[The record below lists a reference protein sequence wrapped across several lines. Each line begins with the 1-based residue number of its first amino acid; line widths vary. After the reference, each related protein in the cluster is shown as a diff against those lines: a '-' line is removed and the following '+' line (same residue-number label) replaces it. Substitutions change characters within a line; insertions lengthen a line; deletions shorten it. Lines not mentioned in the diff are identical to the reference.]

1 MKRLDIMTTVE
12 VATKLDQSPESK
24 PSYPIWV
31 EPGLLVGSFVCY
43 CFVAIEYTAFLIP
56 MILLFF
62 LYLPLAIHGLLH
74 RFTLDR
80 INGINASVVS
90 VFWSSLALTILAH
103 GDFDSLETE
112 GLVLFGLPFL
122 IPIVIVPVVSS
133 RMGSFPDSK
142 FLQGLL
148 LAVPLGAPASG
159 ISVFMIATLASGEFP
174 HWIS

>member
-1 MKRLDIMTTVE
+1 MTTVE
-12 VATKLDQSPESK
+12 VTTNLDQSPESK
-24 PSYPIWV
+24 SPYPIWV

-43 CFVAIEYTAFLIP
+43 CFAMEFTAFLIP

-90 VFWSSLALTILAH
+90 VFLLSLGLTILAQ
-103 GDFDSLETE
+103 GDFDSLETA

-148 LAVPLGAPASG
+148 LAVPLGAPASA
-159 ISVFMIATLASGEFP
+159 ISVGMIATLASGESPYALF
-174 HWIS
+174 

>member
-1 MKRLDIMTTVE
+1 MTTVE
-12 VATKLDQSPESK
+12 VATKLDQSPDSK
-24 PSYPIWV
+24 PPYTIWV
-31 EPGLLVGSFVCY
+31 EPGLLLGSFVCY
-43 CFVAIEYTAFLIP
+43 CFAIEYTAFLIP

-74 RFTLDR
+74 RFALDR

-90 VFWSSLALTILAH
+90 VFLLSLALTIFAQ
-103 GDFDSLETE
+103 GDFASLETA

-148 LAVPLGAPASG
+148 LAVPFGAPASA
-159 ISVFMIATLASGEFP
+159 ISVLMIAPFALGESLYAIF
-174 HWIS
+174 

>member
-12 VATKLDQSPESK
+12 VATKLDQSPDLK
-24 PSYPIWV
+24 PPYPIWV

-43 CFVAIEYTAFLIP
+43 CFAIEYTAFLIP
-56 MILLFF
+56 MVLLFF

-80 INGINASVVS
+80 INGVNISVVS
-90 VFWSSLALTILAH
+90 VFLLSLALTILAQ

-112 GLVLFGLPFL
+112 GLVLIGLPFL

-148 LAVPLGAPASG
+148 LAVPLGAPASA
-159 ISVFMIATLASGEFP
+159 ISVGMIATLASGESPYALF
-174 HWIS
+174 

>member
-1 MKRLDIMTTVE
+1 
-12 VATKLDQSPESK
+12 
-24 PSYPIWV
+24 
-31 EPGLLVGSFVCY
+31 
-43 CFVAIEYTAFLIP
+43 